1 MTNHRPHPLTP
12 STLAG
17 LAASLLLL
25 AACSGGGAASTVPPG
40 GGAGSGSTAPVGTG
54 QASSAPG
61 AASSGAVTGHVG
73 DKLTFNGSFDE
84 SFDATLVK
92 VFDPATPSSSDTEPL
107 PSGARWVGVETT
119 IDNHSA
125 QAGNELMTVDGV
137 ASDGT
142 LLTTLDDYQSFSRP
156 IGQFQG
162 CTGTTSSME
171 SNVPHTQCDA
181 FVVPDGQSLVQV
193 GFNIAQFGTSDQA
206 TWTVP

>member
-1 MTNHRPHPLTP
+1 MLIRRFVPAGL
-12 STLAG
+12 SIALTLAV
-17 LAASLLLL
+17 
-25 AACSGGGAASTVPPG
+25 AACSGSGAGIPSSGGDGGSGAPAPG
-40 GGAGSGSTAPVGTG
+40 GTG
-54 QASSAPG
+54 EASSAPG
-61 AASSGAVTGHVG
+61 AASSAAVAGHVG

-92 VFDPATPSSSDTEPL
+92 VFDPATPSSSDTQPL
-107 PSGARWVGVETT
+107 PSGAHWVGVETT
-119 IDNHSA
+119 IDNHSS

-137 ASDGT
+137 ASDGSM
-142 LLTTLDDYQSFSRP
+142 LTTLDDYQSFSRP

-162 CTGTTSSME
+162 CTGTTSSIE